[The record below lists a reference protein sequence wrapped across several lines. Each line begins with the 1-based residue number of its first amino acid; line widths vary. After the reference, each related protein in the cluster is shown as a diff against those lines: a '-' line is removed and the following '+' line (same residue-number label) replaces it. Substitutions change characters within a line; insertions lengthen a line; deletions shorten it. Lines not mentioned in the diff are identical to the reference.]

1 MGVYFMPTWLDYS
14 AKGLGK
20 YLLDIFM
27 RVFLGDEF
35 MFKSIEST

>member
-1 MGVYFMPTWLDYS
+1 MGVYFTPTWLDHS

-27 RVFLGDEF
+27 KVFLRDKLIFE
-35 MFKSIEST
+35 SIEST